1 MIFWIIQSNYF
12 WKRKDLVLSDRFI
25 FAESGWNSPVLRSF
39 DQSPPAVPT
48 LFHFDLEGKEEA
60 WKVGEGDG
68 KKVFREEILLEERER
83 IDACLRCTDASSSP
97 RFDRPF
103 WRFPDI
109 FWRIILPQMFPDTD
123 RPFSRSMLRSKR
135 DNLSWPLSTLEIKAN
150 PGGYLEKWPL
160 PLLN

>member
-1 MIFWIIQSNYF
+1 MIFRIIQSNYF
-12 WKRKDLVLSDRFI
+12 WKRKNLALSDRFI

-39 DQSPPAVPT
+39 DQSPSAVPT

-68 KKVFREEILLEERER
+68 KKVFREEILLEERE
-83 IDACLRCTDASSSP
+83 DRCMLAMHRRLFLST
-97 RFDRPF
+97 FRPF

-135 DNLSWPLSTLEIKAN
+135 DNLSWPLSTLEIEAN
-150 PGGYLEKWPL
+150 PGGYEKWPL